1 MKKSI
6 TLLLIIIFV
15 ASCGNPQRKRKAD
28 WRQHR
33 DSVRKAERLHPDSI
47 ISIRQQRWEKKKAH
61 INAKFDSLIVYKDTI
76 K

>member
-15 ASCGNPQRKRKAD
+15 ASCGNPQHKKRAD
-28 WRQHR
+28 WRDHR
-33 DSVRKAERLHPDSI
+33 DSVRKAEKLHPDSI
-47 ISIRQQRWEKKKAH
+47 VSIRERRWEKKKAH
-61 INAKFDSLIVYKDTI
+61 IDAKFDSLRADKDTI